1 MPIDRNLLSSDVV
14 HKLLMEDFDTLRK
27 EAGWSENVNV
37 RKNKA
42 CQLGRSII
50 RPIKKIIG
58 R

>member
-1 MPIDRNLLSSDVV
+1 
-14 HKLLMEDFDTLRK
+14 MEDFDTLRK

-42 CQLGRSII
+42 CQLRRSII